1 MPHVSK
7 PILGL
12 TLAALVSILAPAA
25 AHDRGE
31 QGSGGGSTPQERLD
45 RDLSRIDQR
54 SAEMAARTAEERA
67 KIEARA
73 AEDPAKAAEDLAK
86 LEADTTKESQK
97 IEEDRT
103 KAESDFTDNA
113 AKAAED
119 SARADSSGEDG
130 GNHGSSRDIADLG
143 SSEGADHD
151 REGFAVKAGELVA
164 TSLSPA
170 RQAAVEAAGFKV
182 IATERLEALNRDIVH
197 FAVPPGTELS
207 RGLDQMRALAPEA
220 TVDLVHYYGLGLTA
234 GEKGK
239 PVRNR
244 AIAAGTA
251 QPITVGLIDTAVA
264 AHPALAASRLVQWQ
278 AGALTGAP
286 LEHGTAVASLLAA
299 QGRGPIYAANIFRGP
314 ADRPFTSADVI
325 ARALEWMIENKVQT
339 INMSL
344 AGPRN
349 AVLDNLVREALG
361 RGYVI
366 VAAAGNGG
374 PTAPPAYP
382 AAVRGVIA
390 VTAVDKDHRIYR
402 YAQQGTYITVA
413 APGVDVIA
421 ANARGGF
428 ARFTGTSFATPR
440 IAGWIARCR
449 SGGASA
455 SECAMRLKCA
465 PRDLGPAGFDNTY
478 GFGLID

>member
-1 MPHVSK
+1 MKRVSTAALGFASALA
-7 PILGL
+7 LGL
-12 TLAALVSILAPAA
+12 LAPAA

-31 QGSGGGSTPQERLD
+31 PGSGGGSTPQERLD

-54 SAEMAARTAEERA
+54 TAETAARTAEERA

-73 AEDPAKAAEDLAK
+73 AEDPTKAAEDLAK
-86 LEADTTKESQK
+86 LDADTAKESQK

-103 KAESDFTDNA
+103 KAEADFTENA

-119 SARADSSGEDG
+119 AARADSSGEDG

-151 REGFAVKAGELVA
+151 RDGFAVKAGELVA
-164 TSLSPA
+164 TSLSPD
-170 RQAAVEAAGFKV
+170 RQAAAEAAGFKV
-182 IATERLEALNRDIVH
+182 IGTERLEALNRDIVH

-207 RGLDQMRALAPEA
+207 RGLDQLRALAPDA

-234 GEKGK
+234 GERGK
-239 PVRNR
+239 PVRR
-244 AIAAGTA
+244 GTIAAGAA

-264 AHPALAASRLVQWQ
+264 AHPALSASRLVAWQ
-278 AGALTGAP
+278 SGVLPGAP

-299 QGRGPIYAANIFRGP
+299 EGRGPIYSANIFRGP

-325 ARALEWMIENKVQT
+325 ARALEWMIEHKVGT

-382 AAVRGVIA
+382 AALKGVIA
-390 VTAVDKDHRIYR
+390 VTAVDGNRRIYR

-421 ANARGGF
+421 ANAHGGY

-440 IAGWIARCR
+440 IAGWMARCR

-455 SECAMRLKCA
+455 GECQTRLKRSA
-465 PRDLGPAGFDNTY
+465 RDLGPSGFDNTY